1 MNSTAN
7 ASSELEKCSILF
19 SSKAFNIG
27 GVVALC
33 LILLVTLAGNSL
45 IVMLVYKTPNLRKP
59 INYFIANMASSDLL
73 CILFMCHWILARLN
87 ISWIIGSQFGQA
99 FCKLINFLPTVSSFV
114 SIQNLIL
121 IAVDRF
127 RAVVFSLRSPL
138 IRSKLCPFFIL
149 ATWVVAVAV
158 SSPYLF
164 AVKLVENSGRKQCDR
179 NAGWKEAFGES
190 SSYQDF
196 LVVIYMLFIY
206 IPFLLLVILYSF
218 IFIKLKAQAHPGEH
232 SSNIEQ
238 QRQRRNRNVL
248 NMSIAIISVFVFC
261 WLPFITNELILVYR
275 SSSTHFS
282 CSFSLYYEV
291 TFCIVDAYVALNP
304 IICFTFSSNYRLG
317 LKRLISSSSSV
328 QQ

>member
-7 ASSELEKCSILF
+7 ASSEFWKCSTLVN
-19 SSKAFNIG
+19 SKAFKIG
-27 GVVALC
+27 GTVAFC
-33 LILLVTLAGNSL
+33 LILLVSIAGNSL

-73 CILFMCHWILARLN
+73 FILYMCHGILARLN

-99 FCKLINFLPTVSSFV
+99 FCKLISFLPAVSTFT

-127 RAVVFSLRSPL
+127 GAVVFPLRSPL

-158 SSPYLF
+158 TSPYVF
-164 AVKLVENSGRKQCDR
+164 AAKLVENSGRKQCDR
-179 NAGWKEAFGES
+179 NAGWKEAFGEF

-196 LVVIYMLFIY
+196 TIVIFILFFY
-206 IPFLLLVILYSF
+206 IPVLLLVILYSF
-218 IFIKLKAQAHPGEH
+218 IFIKLKEQVHPGEH

-248 NMSIAIISVFVFC
+248 YMSIAIISVFVFC
-261 WLPFITNELILVYR
+261 WLPFITNEFILFYR

-282 CSFSLYYEV
+282 CSFRLYRPWLTLTLLWTRLSASLL
-291 TFCIVDAYVALNP
+291 VA
-304 IICFTFSSNYRLG
+304 ITG
-317 LKRLISSSSSV
+317 LVLKDS
-328 QQ
+328 